1 MNNKNDEIGL
11 FDFTINNTFENRL
24 KFGAYY
30 ENKLLELLDK
40 YDLNFKNVS
49 IDNPMN
55 WYDFLRND
63 TKTPVILE
71 LKSIINTTNENI
83 YLVSHHKI
91 QKYKKLLLKRPNT
104 RFFFIYNQVVLQE
117 EYEFFYH
124 EIDIKKIN
132 DDEYFLTTL
141 PDGSRYYEIPK
152 REFKP
157 LIYNLEILN

>member
-1 MNNKNDEIGL
+1 LKNN
-11 FDFTINNTFENRL
+11 INNRL

-30 ENKLLELLDK
+30 EEILLKLLNENN
-40 YDLNFKNVS
+40 LNFKNVS
-49 IDNPMN
+49 VESPMN

-63 TKTPVILE
+63 TKIPVIIE

-83 YLVSHHKI
+83 YLVSHYKI

-104 RFFFIYNQVVLQE
+104 RFIYIFNQVKTQK

-132 DDEYFLTTL
+132 EDEYFLTTL
-141 PDGSRYYEIPK
+141 PDGSKYFEIPK
-152 REFKP
+152 RYFQTLKN
-157 LIYNLEILN
+157 NLEILN

>member
-1 MNNKNDEIGL
+1 MTTNKNEIL
-11 FDFTINNTFENRL
+11 DFNLKNNINNRL

-30 ENKLLELLDK
+30 ENKLLDLFDK
-40 YDLNFKNVS
+40 NNLNFKNVS
-49 IDNPMN
+49 VESPMN

-63 TKTPVILE
+63 TKIPVIIE

-104 RFFFIYNQVVLQE
+104 RFIYIFNQVKTQE

-124 EIDIKKIN
+124 EIDVKKIN
-132 DDEYFLTTL
+132 NEDFFLTTL
-141 PDGSRYYEIPK
+141 PDGSRYFEIPK
-152 REFKP
+152 RYFQTLKN
-157 LIYNLEILN
+157 NLEILN